1 MFIILHTICEI
12 TDFFAI
18 FAIVFGTIS
27 QNRKHL
33 TDKNTI
39 RC

>member
-12 TDFFAI
+12 TDFFVI

-27 QNRKHL
+27 ENARHL
-33 TDKNTI
+33 TDKNKI

>member
-27 QNRKHL
+27 ENTYNL
-33 TDKNTI
+33 TDETKI